1 MFNLIQQQHVVK
13 IDFVVRKDS
22 PYRRREF
29 ARRKRA
35 MLEDQEV
42 YFVAAEDLILSK
54 RAWAKDSRSEM
65 QLNDVLNLLQ
75 YVKGLNRSYL
85 SRWAKA
91 LGVASLYRE
100 VRK

>member
-1 MFNLIQQQHVVK
+1 
-13 IDFVVRKDS
+13 
-22 PYRRREF
+22 
-29 ARRKRA
+29 
-35 MLEDQEV
+35 
-42 YFVAAEDLILSK
+42 
-54 RAWAKDSRSEM
+54 
-65 QLNDVLNLLQ
+65 LQ